1 MLKLVKYLKGYRLK
15 TLFGPLFKL
24 IEAIFELIVPLVV
37 AWIIDTA
44 IPLGQDGDMSAM
56 LKGGGVILALSAVGL
71 AFALTAQFFASRA
84 SLGFGTNLRKD
95 LYAHVNTLS
104 YSELDKFSTE
114 SLITRLTTDVNQA
127 QQGVAMFIRLILR
140 APFIVVGAIVMAMT
154 IDLRL
159 SLIFLLT
166 AVIVGAI
173 LFAILSATLPKYK
186 KVQSELDDVTRLARE
201 NLSGARP
208 VRAFSAE
215 EREKSA
221 FAAASDLLTKTS
233 KTVGAA
239 SALLNPLTY
248 AVMNL
253 AIIAILYFGGI
264 KVNVG
269 TLTQG
274 EVIALVNY
282 MTQILNALIVFA
294 NLLVTFTKASASAAR
309 INEVL
314 ETKPSMKEGDGATP
328 DFSDFAVE
336 LSGVE
341 FTYGSG
347 SSPALSDINLS
358 LKTGETLGVLGST
371 GCGKS
376 TLISLL
382 TRLYDSTKGKVKLF
396 GNDIK
401 SYTYDQI
408 SGLVGVVPQTAILFS
423 GTVRENMRLGDPDAT
438 DEKIKE
444 ALETAQ
450 AAEFVFADKDG
461 LDKTIAQ
468 GGKNLS
474 GGQKQRLTIARALV
488 SDPALLIL
496 DDSSSAL
503 DFATDARLRKALA
516 KLSTERKTTI
526 VNVSQRASSLS
537 SCDRIIVVDDGRIVG
552 NGKPAEL
559 YENCE
564 VYREIYDSQNKEG
577 ANA

>member
-552 NGKPAEL
+552 NGKPDEL

>member
-44 IPLGQDGDMSAM
+44 IPLGQAGDASAM
-56 LKGGGVILALSAVGL
+56 LKGGGIILALSAVGL

-140 APFIVVGAIVMAMT
+140 APFIVIGAIVMTMT
-154 IDLRL
+154 IDLQL

-186 KVQSELDDVTRLARE
+186 KVQSELDDVTRLTRE

-221 FAAASDLLTKTS
+221 FAAASDLLTKTA

-253 AIIAILYFGGI
+253 AIIAILYFGGV

-336 LSGVE
+336 LNGVE

-347 SSPALSDINLS
+347 SSPALSDIDLK

-382 TRLYDSTKGKVKLF
+382 TRLYDSTKGEVKLF

-408 SGLVGVVPQTAILFS
+408 SSLVGVVPQTAILFG
-423 GTVRENMRLGDPDAT
+423 GTVRENMCLGNPDAT
-438 DEKIKE
+438 DEKIKK

-461 LDKTIAQ
+461 LNKTIVQ

-474 GGQKQRLTIARALV
+474 GGQKQRLTISRALV

-503 DFATDARLRKALA
+503 DFATDARLRKALTD
-516 KLSTERKTTI
+516 LSKERKTTV
-526 VNVSQRASSLS
+526 VNVSQRAAALS
-537 SCDRIIVVDDGRIVG
+537 SCDRIIVIDDGRIVG
-552 NGKPAEL
+552 NGKHDDL
-559 YENCE
+559 YECCE

-577 ANA
+577 ANV

>member
-44 IPLGQDGDMSAM
+44 IPLGQAGDTSAM

-140 APFIVVGAIVMAMT
+140 APFIVIGAIVMAMT
-154 IDLRL
+154 IDLQL

-328 DFSDFAVE
+328 DFSAFAVE
-336 LSGVE
+336 LTGVE

-358 LKTGETLGVLGST
+358 LKAGETLGVLGST

-382 TRLYDSTKGKVKLF
+382 TRLYDSTKGEVKLF

-408 SGLVGVVPQTAILFS
+408 SSLVGVVPQTAILFS
-423 GTVRENMRLGDPDAT
+423 GTVRENMRLGNPDAT

-474 GGQKQRLTIARALV
+474 GGQKQRLTVARALV

-516 KLSTERKTTI
+516 NLSEERKTTV

-537 SCDRIIVVDDGRIVG
+537 SCDRIIVIDDGRIVG
-552 NGKPAEL
+552 NGKPDDL
-559 YENCE
+559 YKNCE

>member
-37 AWIIDTA
+37 AWMIDTA
-44 IPLGQDGDMSAM
+44 IPIGKEGDTSAM
-56 LKGGGVILALSAVGL
+56 LKGGGIILALSAVGL

-95 LYAHVNTLS
+95 LYAHVNTFS
-104 YSELDKFSTE
+104 YNEFDKFSTE

-140 APFIVVGAIVMAMT
+140 APFIVIGAIVMTMT
-154 IDLRL
+154 IDLQL

-186 KVQSELDDVTRLARE
+186 KVQSELDDVTRLTRE

-264 KVNVG
+264 KVDVG

-314 ETKPSMKEGDGATP
+314 ETKSSMKEGDGATP

-347 SSPALSDINLS
+347 SSPALSDIDLS

-376 TLISLL
+376 TLVNLL
-382 TRLYDSTKGKVKLF
+382 TRLYDSTKGEVKLF

-408 SGLVGVVPQTAILFS
+408 SSLVGVVPQTAILFG
-423 GTVRENMRLGDPDAT
+423 GTVRENMRLGNPDAA
-438 DEKIKE
+438 DEKIKK

-516 KLSTERKTTI
+516 NLSKEHKTTV
-526 VNVSQRASSLS
+526 VNVSQRAAALS
-537 SCDRIIVVDDGRIVG
+537 SCDRIIVIDDGRIVG
-552 NGKPAEL
+552 NGKHDDL

-577 ANA
+577 ANV

>member
-44 IPLGQDGDMSAM
+44 IPLGQSGDTSAM
-56 LKGGGVILALSAVGL
+56 LKGGGIILALSAVGL

-84 SLGFGTNLRKD
+84 SLGFGTNLRRD
-95 LYAHVNTLS
+95 LYKHINSLS
-104 YSELDKFSTE
+104 QNELDKFSTE
-114 SLITRLTTDVNQA
+114 SLIARLTTDVNQA

-140 APFIVVGAIVMAMT
+140 APFIVIGAIVMTMT
-154 IDLRL
+154 IDLQL

-166 AVIVGAI
+166 AVVVGSI
-173 LFAILSATLPKYK
+173 LFVILHATLPKYK
-186 KVQSELDDVTRLARE
+186 KVQSDLDDVTRLTRE
-201 NLSGARP
+201 NLSGARV

-215 EREKSA
+215 PREKSA
-221 FAAASDLLTKTS
+221 FNAASELLTKTS
-233 KTVGAA
+233 KNVGAA

-253 AIIAILYFGGI
+253 AIIAILYFGGV

-314 ETKPSMKEGDGATP
+314 ETKPSLLDGEGATP
-328 DFSDFAVE
+328 DFNAPAINVKNA
-336 LSGVE
+336 E
-341 FTYGSG
+341 FTYGGG
-347 SSPALSDINLS
+347 SAPALYDINLT
-358 LKTGETLGVLGST
+358 LAAGETLGVLGST

-382 TRLYDSTKGKVKLF
+382 TRLYDVTSGKIEIF
-396 GNDIK
+396 GNDVK
-401 SYTYDQI
+401 NYTLNELAKI
-408 SGLVGVVPQTAILFS
+408 VGVVPQTAMLFE
-423 GTVRENMRLGDPDAT
+423 GTVRENMRWGNEGAT
-438 DEKIKE
+438 GEQIRN

-450 AAEFVFADKDG
+450 ADFVYAEKAG
-461 LDKTIAQ
+461 LDATIAQ

-488 SDPALLIL
+488 GNPAILIL

-503 DFATDARLRKALA
+503 DFATDARLRKALSR
-516 KLSTERKTTI
+516 LSEEQNTTI
-526 VNVSQRASSLS
+526 VNVSQRAAALS
-537 SCDRIIVVDDGRIVG
+537 SCDRIIVIDDGRIVG
-552 NGKPAEL
+552 NGKPDEL
-559 YENCE
+559 YETCE
-564 VYREIYDSQNKEG
+564 VYREIFDSQNKEDSIDE
-577 ANA
+577 

>member
-114 SLITRLTTDVNQA
+114 SLITRLTTDVNQT

-382 TRLYDSTKGKVKLF
+382 TRLYDSTKGEVKLF

-552 NGKPAEL
+552 NGKPDEL

>member
-44 IPLGQDGDMSAM
+44 IPLGQAGDTSAM

-140 APFIVVGAIVMAMT
+140 APFIVIGAIVMAMT
-154 IDLRL
+154 IDLQL

-215 EREKSA
+215 DREKSA

-314 ETKPSMKEGDGATP
+314 ETKASMKEGNGATP

-336 LSGVE
+336 LTDVE

-358 LKTGETLGVLGST
+358 LKAGETLGVLGST

-382 TRLYDSTKGKVKLF
+382 TRLYDSTKGEVKLF

-408 SGLVGVVPQTAILFS
+408 SSLVGVVPQTAILFS
-423 GTVRENMRLGDPDAT
+423 GTVRENMRLGNPDAT

-474 GGQKQRLTIARALV
+474 GGQKQRLTVARALV

-516 KLSTERKTTI
+516 NLSEERKTTV

-537 SCDRIIVVDDGRIVG
+537 SCDRIIVIDDGRIVG
-552 NGKPAEL
+552 NGKPDDL
-559 YENCE
+559 YKNCE